1 MKKALAIFAATVA
14 ALATLFVGLPAAV
27 AAMVAWNS
35 TDAGHVMIVR
45 NGGAFSDSNIRKI
58 IDPASG
64 LTWSGI
70 WSTAHV
76 YPSQQRF
83 YTISADPNQ
92 GDRAGVDV
100 AITPSSDGVDMGIE
114 GTLYFQLNYTDHKA
128 LSAFDNA
135 YGTRTYTE
143 NGKAL
148 HAYDGDEGWSIFLDQ
163 IFRPVLDND
172 LRQEISKFSCAEL
185 VSSCA
190 LVQNATEVAAAKTGQ
205 GNNAGNIAAV
215 QQAINASLASDLHS
229 ALGGDYFTGLRFNIS
244 RISLPSNIQTAVN
257 DAQAAYAK
265 VSQAQAEVA
274 QAQAQAAANE
284 ARQQGYVNC
293 PACAEIDELKAI
305 PSNVTTFAPGAGFS
319 ITPKQ

>member
-1 MKKALAIFAATVA
+1 MKALKIAVAVASAIAAV
-14 ALATLFVGLPAAV
+14 FVGLPAAIG
-27 AAMVAWNS
+27 AMVAWNS
-35 TDAGHVMIVR
+35 TDAGHIAVVR
-45 NGGAFSDSNIRKI
+45 NGGAFSDSNIRRI

-70 WSTAHV
+70 WSTTHV
-76 YPSQQRF
+76 YPAQQRF
-83 YTISADPNQ
+83 YTISANPGE
-92 GDRAGVDV
+92 GDRTGVDV
-100 AITPSSDGVDMGIE
+100 AVTPSSDGVDMGLE
-114 GTLYFQLNYTDHKA
+114 GTLYFQLNLNHDV

-135 YGTRTYTE
+135 YGTRTYSE
-143 NGKAL
+143 DGKSL
-148 HAYDGDEGWSIFLDQ
+148 HAYDGDQGWSIFLDQ

-172 LRQEISKFSCAEL
+172 LRQEISKFSCAQL

-190 LVQNATEVAAAKTGQ
+190 LVQNSTEVAAAKTGRSD
-205 GNNAGNIAAV
+205 NAGNIAAV
-215 QQAINASLASDLHS
+215 QNAINASLASDLHS

-244 RISLPSNIQTAVN
+244 RITLPTNIQNAVN

-265 VSQAQAEVA
+265 VSQTQAEVA

-284 ARQQGYVNC
+284 ARQQGYINC

-305 PSNVTTFAPGAGFS
+305 PPNVTTFAPGAGFA